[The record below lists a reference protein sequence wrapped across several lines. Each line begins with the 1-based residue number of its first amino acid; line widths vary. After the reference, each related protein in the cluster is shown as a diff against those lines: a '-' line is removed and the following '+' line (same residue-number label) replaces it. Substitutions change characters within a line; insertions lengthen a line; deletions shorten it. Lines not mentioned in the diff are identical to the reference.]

1 MLALFLILILAG
13 LSVASPPARAR
24 AAREASL

>member
-13 LSVASPPARAR
+13 LSVASPCACFRAVPRIAR
-24 AAREASL
+24 